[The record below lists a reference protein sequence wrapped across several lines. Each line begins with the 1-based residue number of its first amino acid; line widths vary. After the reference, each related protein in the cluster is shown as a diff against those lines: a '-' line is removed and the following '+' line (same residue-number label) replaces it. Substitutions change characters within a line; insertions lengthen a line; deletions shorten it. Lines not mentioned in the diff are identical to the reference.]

1 MLKNLARP
9 HRVVQPLSAK
19 NMNQFLIVET
29 SNGAV
34 ELGAAPRMYHVGEIV
49 PNAMPELKGVMPSL
63 FSIEHAE
70 EQLPVITS
78 IAARD
83 VEDGLA
89 PRVCACVHTEAAG
102 SDLLLH
108 LGNVIALPTE
118 PESFTAFRFYDPRV
132 FRHLDWILRP
142 DQLAHVYGP
151 IVRWDYFSRQA
162 WTSLT
167 PPVEQAAQAL
177 RVSTEQRATL
187 GRVHRIEQAIKS
199 ISDAGESLEGRSP
212 RQIDALL
219 IKAEN
224 YGLSGEDLVVFAV
237 QGALISPDFDS
248 HPAVAAALRQDSVR
262 SYTDITSQW
271 TDDNWAKIVQDLA
284 RAA

>member
-1 MLKNLARP
+1 
-9 HRVVQPLSAK
+9 
-19 NMNQFLIVET
+19 MNQFLIVET

-34 ELGAAPRMYHVGEIV
+34 ELDTAPRMYHVGEIV
-49 PNAMPELKGVMPSL
+49 PDAMPELKGVMPSL

-83 VEDGLA
+83 AEEGLA
-89 PRVCACVHTEAAG
+89 PRICACVHTEAAG

-132 FRHLDWILRP
+132 FRHLEWILRP
-142 DQLAHVYGP
+142 DQLAHVFGP
-151 IVRWDYFSRQA
+151 ITHWDYFSGQA

-167 PPVEQAAQAL
+167 PPAEQAARAL
-177 RVSTEQRATL
+177 LVSKEQRAML
-187 GRVHRIEQAIKS
+187 GRVHRIEQVLKS
-199 ISDAGESLEGRSP
+199 IRDAGEALEERGP
-212 RQIDALL
+212 RKIDALL
-219 IKAEN
+219 IKGEN

-237 QGALISPDFDS
+237 QGALISPDFDQ

-262 SYTDITSQW
+262 TYTEITSRW
-271 TDDNWAKIVQDLA
+271 TDEHWAQIIHDLA
-284 RAA
+284 HAA